1 MRHIVLKL
9 IVLFIV
15 GLGLLELQGQSMY
28 VNEIVGTQT
37 AYSLSEVSKMS
48 FTSGK
53 LSISMVD
60 SSIAVY
66 SLDSLSF
73 LTFADSIWVSNGPEN
88 IIDHSIKAYPNPVG
102 STLQIDLSEASFSD
116 GTLQILSVEGRI
128 MQTHKIKDSGII
140 SIDMSKLP
148 RGIYICRFSSETEIE
163 SFKIIKL

>member
-9 IVLFIV
+9 IVFFLA

-28 VNEIVGTQT
+28 VKEIVGTQT
-37 AYSLSEVSKMS
+37 AYSLSEISKMS

-66 SLDSLSF
+66 SLDSLSY
-73 LTFADSIWVSNGPEN
+73 LTFADSTWVSNGPES
-88 IIDHSIKAYPNPVG
+88 ILDHSIKAYPNPVR
-102 STLQIDLSEASFSD
+102 STLTIDLSDASFSD

-128 MQTHKIKDSGII
+128 MQTHEIKDSGIV
-140 SIDMSKLP
+140 SVDMGQLP
-148 RGIYICRFSSETEIE
+148 RGIYICRFSSETELE